1 MGIAEDDVIY
11 SLIGS
16 SMRSIL
22 HSTGVCV
29 MSQSDFSG
37 VKSKK
42 HGIHHQEA
50 NTAASVIQ
58 EIYDSVISVVFTI
71 CRIFSFM

>member
-1 MGIAEDDVIY
+1 MAEDYVIY

-22 HSTGVCV
+22 HPTGVCV

-50 NTAASVIQ
+50 KTQQHQLFKKSMIQ
-58 EIYDSVISVVFTI
+58 LTLLCSPYVEY
-71 CRIFSFM
+71 